1 MKTIPKVEDQGGEYQ
16 SSGDQECRR
25 SINHA
30 RVVVLMGLS
39 SILRF
44 LLPREDKFL
53 NYFEQA
59 ADNLKKAGD
68 LYIKLGCVKSR
79 VEMVSLRDEI
89 KRHEHIGDEI
99 THKIFEELNQ
109 SFITPFDREDIYTLT
124 KSMDD
129 VLDIIDH
136 VADLLLL
143 YHIDKLEEDIALLLS
158 VVGRAIVEIHQSVRM
173 LRQMKYDAVRDHI
186 VRVHEMEN
194 EGDRLYRLFMGRLFT
209 EQKDAILLLKYNSL
223 LNEMEYA
230 IDKCE
235 DLMNSIESI
244 MLKNA

>member
-1 MKTIPKVEDQGGEYQ
+1 
-16 SSGDQECRR
+16 
-25 SINHA
+25 
-30 RVVVLMGLS
+30 MGLS
-39 SILRF
+39 SIVRF
-44 LLPREDKFL
+44 LLPKDDKFL

-59 ADNLKKAGD
+59 AANLKKAGELYVD
-68 LYIKLGCVKSR
+68 LGKANSR
-79 VEMVSLRDEI
+79 VELSAMRDEI
-89 KRHEHIGDEI
+89 KRLEHIGDEI

-129 VLDIIDH
+129 VLDLIDH

-143 YHIDKLEEDIALLLS
+143 YQIDKLENEITLLLK
-158 VVGRAIVEIHQSVRM
+158 VTNRAIQEIHASISL
-173 LRQMKYDAVRDHI
+173 LRQMNYASVRDHI

-194 EGDRLYRLFMGRLFT
+194 EGDRLYRLFMGKLFA
-209 EQKDAILLLKYNSL
+209 EQTDAIRLLKYNSL
-223 LNEMEYA
+223 YNEMEHA

-235 DLMNSIESI
+235 DLMNAIESI

>member
-1 MKTIPKVEDQGGEYQ
+1 
-16 SSGDQECRR
+16 
-25 SINHA
+25 
-30 RVVVLMGLS
+30 MGLS
-39 SILRF
+39 SIVRF
-44 LLPREDKFL
+44 LLPRDDKFL

-68 LYIKLGCVKSR
+68 LYVKLGRVKSHA
-79 VEMVSLRDEI
+79 ELIALRDEI
-89 KRHEHIGDEI
+89 KRLEHIGDEI
-99 THKIFEELNQ
+99 THKIFEELNL

-129 VLDIIDH
+129 VLDLIDH

-143 YHIDKLEEDIALLLS
+143 YQIDKLEEDVALLLS
-158 VVGRAIVEIHQSVRM
+158 VVSRAIDEIHKSVRM
-173 LRQMKYDAVRDHI
+173 LRHMNYDSVRDHI

-194 EGDRLYRLFMGRLFT
+194 EGDRLYRLFMGKLFA
-209 EQKDAILLLKYNSL
+209 EQKDAIQLVKYNSL
-223 LNEMEYA
+223 LNEMEHA

-235 DLMNSIESI
+235 DLMNSIEAI

>member
-1 MKTIPKVEDQGGEYQ
+1 M
-16 SSGDQECRR
+16 S
-25 SINHA
+25 
-30 RVVVLMGLS
+30 LS
-39 SILRF
+39 SIVRF
-44 LLPREDKFL
+44 LLPRDDKFL
-53 NYFEQA
+53 TYFEQA

-68 LYIKLGCVKSR
+68 LYVTLGRLNSR
-79 VEMVSLRDEI
+79 AEMGAVRDEI
-89 KRHEHIGDEI
+89 KRLEHVGDEI
-99 THKIFEELNQ
+99 THKIFEELNL
-109 SFITPFDREDIYTLT
+109 SFITPFDREDIYSLT

-129 VLDIIDH
+129 VLDLIDH

-143 YHIDKLEEDIALLLS
+143 YQIDKLEEDVALLLN
-158 VVGRAIVEIHQSVRM
+158 VVGRAIVEIHASVRM
-173 LRQMKYDAVRDHI
+173 LRQMNYDSVRDHI

-194 EGDRLYRLFMGRLFT
+194 EGDRLYRLFMGKLFA
-209 EQKDAILLLKYNSL
+209 EQKDAIELIKYNSL

>member
-1 MKTIPKVEDQGGEYQ
+1 
-16 SSGDQECRR
+16 
-25 SINHA
+25 
-30 RVVVLMGLS
+30 MGLG
-39 SILRF
+39 SIVRF
-44 LLPREDKFL
+44 LLPKDDKFL

-59 ADNLKKAGD
+59 AENLKKAGD
-68 LYIKLGCVKSR
+68 LYVDLGKVTSR
-79 VEMVSLRDEI
+79 AELTLLRDEI
-89 KRHEHIGDEI
+89 KRLEHIGDEI

-129 VLDIIDH
+129 VLDLIDH

-143 YHIDKLEEDIALLLS
+143 YQIDKLDEEISLLLK
-158 VVGRAIVEIHQSVRM
+158 VANRAIKEIHKAVSL
-173 LRQMKYDAVRDHI
+173 LRQMKYDSVRDHI

-194 EGDRLYRLFMGRLFT
+194 EGDRLYRLFMGKLFA
-209 EQKDAILLLKYNSL
+209 EQKDAIHLLKYNSL
-223 LNEMEYA
+223 YNEMEHA

-235 DLMNSIESI
+235 DLMNAIEAI